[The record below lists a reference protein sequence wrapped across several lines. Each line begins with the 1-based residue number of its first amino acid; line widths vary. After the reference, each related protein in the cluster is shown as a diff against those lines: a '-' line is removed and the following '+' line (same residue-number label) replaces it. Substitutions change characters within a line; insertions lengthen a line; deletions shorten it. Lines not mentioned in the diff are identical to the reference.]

1 MSEPTQF
8 HSPPKK
14 PARDKGSTLL
24 FVALG
29 VAGVSLACCG
39 GIGVAVLLLF
49 TMRDSTRKK
58 VQAAIEDQ
66 LPAQLVPQRWEEDW
80 MTMEQL
86 TRGYTTALDAVTADK
101 RVIERLGDD
110 IEAIIGNNDKLFRRE
125 RTGRLSQSDEPIEF
139 DVKGPKGTATVRVVC
154 TAAQGLPGSFPW
166 SRPTKI
172 TVKFKDDAELDV
184 PPPAEK
190 NQIEP

>member
-1 MSEPTQF
+1 M
-8 HSPPKK
+8 
-14 PARDKGSTLL
+14 L
-24 FVALG
+24 FVA
-29 VAGVSLACCG
+29 VAIAAASLTCCG
-39 GIGVAVLLLF
+39 GICGGGLLLL
-49 TMRDSTRKK
+49 TTTKK
-58 VQAAIEDQ
+58 KTLKQVQAAIEDQ

-110 IEAIIGNNDKLFRRE
+110 IEAVVSKNDKLFRRE
-125 RTGRLSQSDEPIEF
+125 RTGRLSQVDEPIEF
-139 DVKGPKGTATVRVVC
+139 DVKGPKGTAVVRVVC

-172 TVKFKDDAELDV
+172 TVKFKDDTELDV
-184 PPPAEK
+184 PPPMEK
-190 NQIEP
+190 NPFER

>member
-1 MSEPTQF
+1 MSAPGQF
-8 HSPPKK
+8 GPPKPK
-14 PARDKGSTLL
+14 TAGDHGRTVL
-24 FVALG
+24 FIALG

-39 GIGVAVLLLF
+39 GMGVAVLLLF
-49 TMRDSTRKK
+49 TVRDSTRKK
-58 VQAAIEDQ
+58 VQAAIEDR

-110 IEAIIGNNDKLFRRE
+110 IEAVVGPNDKLFRRE

-154 TAAQGLPGSFPW
+154 AAAQGLPGSFPW

-184 PPPAEK
+184 PPPVEK
-190 NQIEP
+190 NQLEP